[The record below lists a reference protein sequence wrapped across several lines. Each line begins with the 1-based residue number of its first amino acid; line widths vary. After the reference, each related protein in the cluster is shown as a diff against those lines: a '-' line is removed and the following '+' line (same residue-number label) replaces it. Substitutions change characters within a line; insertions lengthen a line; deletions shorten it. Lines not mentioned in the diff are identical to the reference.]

1 MAEKKLSKEA
11 LRKTCLRTLT
21 FHRITN
27 SLEYLYGCGTGYGM
41 MPVLQELYGDDEE
54 KLKEA
59 AKRHYTPYISEMN
72 LGNCIIGAAVAME
85 EERANGGDVPAEL
98 ITATKNSLMGPFAG
112 FGDTLLFGTLAPVI
126 RTIFLAFAMEGMV
139 IGCFGEVVERVI
151 CLVLGIY
158 TFYKGYDAG
167 RNSLI
172 NILKDERVEQIMT
185 GAAVLGMIMMG
196 SMAAQYTTVSTS
208 LVYTING
215 KQFNLQSQ
223 IDSLMPGLL
232 PFVTLILIYRYM
244 SKGGNYIK
252 LLLFVLV
259 ICILG
264 GVIGI
269 F

>member
-1 MAEKKLSKEA
+1 
-11 LRKTCLRTLT
+11 
-21 FHRITN
+21 
-27 SLEYLYGCGTGYGM
+27 
-41 MPVLQELYGDDEE
+41 
-54 KLKEA
+54 
-59 AKRHYTPYISEMN
+59 
-72 LGNCIIGAAVAME
+72 
-85 EERANGGDVPAEL
+85 
-98 ITATKNSLMGPFAG
+98 
-112 FGDTLLFGTLAPVI
+112 
-126 RTIFLAFAMEGMV
+126 MV

-264 GVIGI
+264 GVIGV